1 MSKDLLE
8 KKILKNVRLSETR
21 SQLTTS
27 TRALVDTRNDLII
40 VSQEWCERMSVSVS
54 PWEGLKLWM
63 TNATTAAVIGVVD
76 IEVSNA

>member
-1 MSKDLLE
+1 
-8 KKILKNVRLSETR
+8 
-21 SQLTTS
+21 
-27 TRALVDTRNDLII
+27 
-40 VSQEWCERMSVSVS
+40 MSVSVS